1 MYDVMAVELKIPLI
15 FVSSDLYWY
24 IELSSLPAYDWSTT
38 FCRSDAADKQH
49 NIDTAMQRKITPT
62 MKIIVFKKGESPSF
76 HTEMNRYAAPTV
88 FVRSFVV

>member
-1 MYDVMAVELKIPLI
+1 MYDVMAIELKIPLI

-49 NIDTAMQRKITPT
+49 NTDTAMQQKHTNNEADCVQRGRISLLSYWN
-62 MKIIVFKKGESPSF
+62 ESICGA
-76 HTEMNRYAAPTV
+76 N
-88 FVRSFVV
+88 RSFVV